1 MKLYL
6 LLLLVLISA
15 ISSLKLS
22 QIPMPDDNNDGF
34 WDRPGPRIVPESDRR
49 NIIPEEMNTT
59 TRPEILNLT
68 TVTSTNFTNRTE
80 ETNTTRTLDE
90 RNITRPITE
99 ESRNM
104 SRPEEFPDS
113 AVRNF
118 TSTEESRNMSR
129 PGEFPDS
136 AVRNFS
142 SPIVGAHNPA
152 LPNVTSNFFQPPF
165 IPMGSFT
172 SQLRVIPPQF
182 WLYSQNN
189 PNAITLNSN
198 DNINALSCK
207 LDGKVTLEPRSRN
220 NSNLIWIPELIGEN
234 IVRFRSY
241 NGGILHFNSITNEIA
256 CDSRR
261 NDFLSQWAVFLNRD
275 PRTQCMY
282 LAWGNFLLGHQDL
295 KATFENPS
303 ADLSKFCWVGDPKNL
318 AAWRTSNTYSFVY
331 EPSTLRNI
339 RGTTGEERSRPSIPR
354 PTPTPMPAG
363 NGF

>member
-6 LLLLVLISA
+6 LLVLVLISA

-34 WDRPGPRIVPESDRR
+34 WDRPGPRFVPESDRR
-49 NIIPEEMNTT
+49 NIIPDEMNTT
-59 TRPEILNLT
+59 RRPEILNLT

-104 SRPEEFPDS
+104 SRPGEFPDL

-118 TSTEESRNMSR
+118 TS
-129 PGEFPDS
+129 
-136 AVRNFS
+136 
-142 SPIVGAHNPA
+142 PIVGSHSPA

-189 PNAITLNSN
+189 PNAITLNSI

-207 LDGKVTLEPRSRN
+207 LDGKVTLEPRSSN
-220 NSNLIWIPELIGEN
+220 NSNSIWIPELIGEN

-241 NGGILHFNSITNEIA
+241 HGGILHFNTITNEIA

-303 ADLSKFCWVGDPKNL
+303 SDLSKFCWVGDPKNL
-318 AAWRTSNTYSFVY
+318 AAWRSSNTYSFVY
-331 EPSTLRNI
+331 EPRTLRNI